1 MDHVGMT
8 RRRIIYVSG
17 TRADF
22 GLMRHTL
29 KVIAADARLDLS
41 VAVTGM
47 HLHEEFGHTVDEIAA
62 SGLRIAARIPTHVA
76 ERNRPAM
83 AYAVGQTLMGLTEL
97 LGTERPDA
105 LLLLGDRGEML
116 AGAIAALH
124 LGVPAV
130 HIHGGERSGTVD
142 EPMRHAVSK
151 LATYHFCATLESRER
166 LIAMGEAPQR
176 VFQVG
181 APGLDDLPAVLGAPR
196 QTALETL
203 GLTQDGPYV
212 LVLFHP
218 VVQEAEGAEAQAAA
232 LIQGL
237 RAAGAGSAFE
247 VVWLAPN
254 ADAGSDAIL
263 RQLAKL
269 TEPGWHQITHLPR
282 ARYLPA
288 LRHAAALLGNS
299 SSGIIEAASFGT
311 PVVNVGS
318 RQHLRERNAGA
329 VDVGIDPEAIAAAL
343 RGALSA
349 DRLPEQ
355 NIYGDGQAAGRID
368 ELLAT
373 LPLCPALLHKAN
385 RY

>member
-1 MDHVGMT
+1 MT

-47 HLHEEFGHTVDEIAA
+47 HLHEEFGHTVDEVAA

-76 ERNRPAM
+76 ERNRTAM

-124 LGVPAV
+124 LGVAAV

-176 VFQVG
+176 VFHVG

-196 QTALETL
+196 QTALQAL
-203 GLTQDGPYV
+203 GLMQDGPYV

-218 VVQEAEGAEAQAAA
+218 VVQEAEGAEGQAAA
-232 LIQGL
+232 LVQGL

-263 RQLAKL
+263 RQLATL

-318 RQHLRERNAGA
+318 RQHLRERNAGT
-329 VDVGIDPEAIAAAL
+329 VDVGIDPEAIATAL

-349 DRLPEQ
+349 GRLPEQ
-355 NIYGDGQAAGRID
+355 NIYGDGQAADRID

-373 LPLCPALLHKAN
+373 LPLCPSLLHKAN